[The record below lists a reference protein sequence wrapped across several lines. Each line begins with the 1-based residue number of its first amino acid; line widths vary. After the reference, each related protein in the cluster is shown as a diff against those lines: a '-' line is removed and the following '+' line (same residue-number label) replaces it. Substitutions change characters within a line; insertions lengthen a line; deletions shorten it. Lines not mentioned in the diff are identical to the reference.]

1 MLKTRFSVRHC
12 RTFTVT
18 TKKLHGPSGGLNV
31 TSWLL
36 LNLIVTVVYHP
47 DQHPDTSDAALNE
60 YLTSFLH
67 KIEAK
72 LPNSGIL
79 VQAGDFN
86 KFDFKASAKCYQLEP
101 IIKIPTR
108 GKINPGSE
116 INEIEE
122 ILKASNKW
130 TSLWSL

>member
-1 MLKTRFSVRHC
+1 M
-12 RTFTVT
+12 
-18 TKKLHGPSGGLNV
+18 
-31 TSWLL
+31 
-36 LNLIVTVVYHP
+36 
-47 DQHPDTSDAALNE
+47 D
-60 YLTSFLH
+60 

-72 LPNSGIL
+72 LPNSEIL
-79 VQAGDFN
+79 IAGDLN

-108 GKINPGSE
+108 GKINPGSD
-116 INEIEE
+116 IHEIEE